1 MVEADALASGSCSKV
16 THSLFGMPAK
26 CVYKSIDGR
35 AIMGINVKD
44 TITFFFE
51 DGSIYSSILGKVYFS
66 SFKISDNE
74 CVTHD

>member
-1 MVEADALASGSCSKV
+1 MVEPDALASGSCSKV

-44 TITFFFE
+44 TITFFF
-51 DGSIYSSILGKVYFS
+51 
-66 SFKISDNE
+66 
-74 CVTHD
+74 